1 MSEKPVPEVSELNRD
16 YFEGCARGEL
26 RIRSCNAC
34 GARFRFA
41 HALCPECW
49 SADLG
54 FEQASGQAKVTH
66 FTVVHQAPVPAFQA
80 ESPYVLAMVE
90 LDEGVRMMTNVVGC
104 DPESVAIGMKVA
116 VRFEARGEVRIPVFA
131 PA

>member
-1 MSEKPVPEVSELNRD
+1 MSEKPIPEVSELNRD
-16 YFEGCARGEL
+16 YFEGCSQDEL
-26 RIRSCNAC
+26 RIRTCNAC
-34 GARFRFA
+34 GARFRFS
-41 HALCPECW
+41 HELCPQCW

-54 FEQASGQAKVTH
+54 WERASGLATVSH

-90 LDEGVRMMTNVVGC
+90 LDEGVRMMTNVVDC
-104 DPESVAIGMKVA
+104 DPESVAIGMKVS

-131 PA
+131 PT